1 MNIDIKSAVSLFF
14 WMPAALAL
22 AICFIFLPDGWN
34 LIPLALLALVLAGCS
49 GKFRMLRGAPSGQ
62 PSPAPTAG
70 GIRAAAGSAPEPIPA
85 LARRANRVFG
95 PIIAGMLIDLL
106 DLATFG
112 PVGLL
117 LGLPI
122 GGLAGYWMGK
132 ALGLSRRASAWCALA
147 AGVYCAIPGT
157 EYFPLATIIGACARF
172 QESGRRPGPGAAN
185 SDDSGKI

>member
-1 MNIDIKSAVSLFF
+1 MKIEIKSAVSLFF

-22 AICFIFLPDGWN
+22 AICFIFLPEGWN

-49 GKFRMLRGAPSGQ
+49 GKFRMLRGAPSG
-62 PSPAPTAG
+62 PPPPAPT
-70 GIRAAAGSAPEPIPA
+70 AGSAPEPIPA

-112 PVGLL
+112 PVGLV

-147 AGVYCAIPGT
+147 AGIYCAIPGT